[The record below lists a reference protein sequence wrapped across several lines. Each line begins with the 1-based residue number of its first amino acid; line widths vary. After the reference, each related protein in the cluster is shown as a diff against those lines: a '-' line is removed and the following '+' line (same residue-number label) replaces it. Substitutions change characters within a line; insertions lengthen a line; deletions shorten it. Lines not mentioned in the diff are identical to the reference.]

1 MAVFVALS
9 AMALLAAFTM
19 WLPVAARRSDAL
31 DRLIALVAM
40 AGQCA
45 PLHGRESLTSFPPGS
60 GHGREVD
67 GEGFGEVGGP
77 GDRGPL
83 AVLR

>member
-1 MAVFVALS
+1 
-9 AMALLAAFTM
+9 MALLAAFTM

-31 DRLIALVAM
+31 DRLIAIVAM

-45 PLHGRESLTSFPPGS
+45 PLHGRESLTNFGPES
-60 GHGREVD
+60 GHGREID

-83 AVLR
+83 AALR

>member
-1 MAVFVALS
+1 MAVFVAMS

-31 DRLIALVAM
+31 DRLIAIVGM

-45 PLHGRESLTSFPPGS
+45 PLHGRESLTSFAPGS
-60 GHGREVD
+60 GECESHD
-67 GEGFGEVGGP
+67 GFG
-77 GDRGPL
+77 RFSS
-83 AVLR
+83 

>member
-1 MAVFVALS
+1 MS
-9 AMALLAAFTM
+9 AMALLAAFIM
-19 WLPVAARRSDAL
+19 SLPVAARRSDVL
-31 DRLIALVAM
+31 GRLIAIVGM

-45 PLHGRESLTSFPPGS
+45 PLHGLESLTSFRPGS
-60 GHGREVD
+60 GPGREVD